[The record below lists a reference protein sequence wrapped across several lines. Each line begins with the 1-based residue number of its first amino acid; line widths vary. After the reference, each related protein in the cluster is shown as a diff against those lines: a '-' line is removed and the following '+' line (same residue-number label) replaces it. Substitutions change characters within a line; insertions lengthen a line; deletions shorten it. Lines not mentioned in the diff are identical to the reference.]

1 MNFLKKNHELVRQ
14 NEKNVKKSQKH
25 DVNLQK
31 NSTLYFQVGLI
42 LCLLATYF
50 LMDMEFLTTDYSFK
64 LPPDDNDVAEVFIM
78 KDYILY
84 EKKAKVIKPKTG
96 RKEAVL
102 KDKVKEVPDDYVE
115 DEPLPEVLTPE
126 QMFSKKLMD
135 LNGVPDVIEPPID
148 DIVIF
153 KLVEVAPI
161 FPGCEKLSTNGER
174 KSCMSEK
181 ISKLI
186 QRKFNTNIGEDLGL
200 SGKQIIHV
208 QFKIDKTGNV
218 TDIKTNAKYSQLEK
232 EAKRVIG
239 KIPTMTPGKQKNK
252 NVSVMYTLPIAFQV
266 FN

>member
-1 MNFLKKNHELVRQ
+1 MNFSKKNNELVRQ
-14 NEKNVKKSQKH
+14 NEKIVKKSQKY

-31 NSTLYFQVGLI
+31 NSMMYFQIGLI

-50 LMDMEFLTTDYSFK
+50 LMDMKFLTSDYTFVPQ
-64 LPPDDNDVAEVFIM
+64 LDDDDVAEVYNL
-78 KDYILY
+78 DYKIY
-84 EKKAKVIKPKTG
+84 KEPVKQVEKKLERKKVVINKNI
-96 RKEAVL
+96 
-102 KDKVKEVPDDYVE
+102 DEVPDDFVE
-115 DEPLPEVLTPE
+115 DEPLPEVLTSE
-126 QMFSKKLMD
+126 QNTSD
-135 LNGVPDVIEPPID
+135 NPIDPIGITDVIEEPSDESI
-148 DIVIF
+148 IF
-153 KLVEVAPI
+153 KLVEIAPV
-161 FPGCEKLSTNGER
+161 FPGCEKLSNNSER

-186 QRKFNTNIGEDLGL
+186 QRKFNTNIGDDLGL
-200 SGKQIIHV
+200 SGKQTIHV
-208 QFKIDKTGNV
+208 QFRIDKTGDV